1 MNTIGDKISNLLER
15 PFRVIGICFCLLMI
29 GIVFDG
35 SLWRLYHIHQ
45 NKELLETKINEENNK
60 IEMIKLQLGQLKN
73 PAFIEKQARE
83 RLEFL
88 EKDDLLFV
96 FSED

>member
-1 MNTIGDKISNLLER
+1 MNIIGNKLSYMLER
-15 PFRVIGICFCLLMI
+15 PFRVIIFCFCLLMI
-29 GIVFDG
+29 GLVFDG

-45 NKELLETKINEENNK
+45 NKKLLEARISEENNK
-60 IEMIKLQLGQLKN
+60 IDMIRLQLAQLKN

-88 EKDDLLFV
+88 EKGDLLFV

>member
-1 MNTIGDKISNLLER
+1 MNRFGIKVSNLLEQ
-15 PFRVIGICFCLLMI
+15 PFKVSLICLVMLLIGV
-29 GIVFDG
+29 VFDG
-35 SLWRLYHIHQ
+35 SLWRLYQLRQ
-45 NKELLETKINEENNK
+45 NKNLLESKIDDENK
-60 IEMIKLQLGQLKN
+60 RIKLIKNQLHQFKN

-96 FSED
+96 FSEE